1 MKIKL
6 NITKDLKR
14 DIKTLAAKKS
24 MERSAFVNEV
34 IGDLVKR
41 KEAVWISKIDG
52 ILETAKED
60 AVSLEDKAKAAMK
73 KTTKKLQPMIINV
86 DERTYIALA
95 IIAKKFKTSKEE
107 MLVNLLTDLVNDSNQ

>member
-14 DIKTLAAKKS
+14 DIKTLAAKKG
-24 MERSAFVNEV
+24 MERSTFVNEA
-34 IGDLVKR
+34 IDDLVKC

-52 ILETAKED
+52 ILKTASED
-60 AVSLEDKAKAAMK
+60 AVSLEDKAKVAMK

-95 IIAKKFKTSKEE
+95 IIAKKSKTSKED
-107 MLVNLLTDLVNDSNQ
+107 MLVNLLIDLVSDSK

>member
-14 DIKTLAAKKS
+14 DLKTLAAGNG
-24 MERSAFVNEV
+24 MERSAFINEV
-34 IGDLVKR
+34 IDDLIQR
-41 KEAVWISKIDG
+41 KEAVWISKIDA
-52 ILETAKED
+52 ILKTASED
-60 AVSLEDKAKAAMK
+60 AVSLEDKAKSAMK

-95 IIAKKFKTSKEE
+95 IIAKKSKTSKEE
-107 MLVNLLTDLVNDSNQ
+107 MLVNLLTDLVNDSK